1 MRRGS
6 GWSEERRAVNL
17 HGLHVLH
24 GLRPVVWS
32 RRLVACF
39 LLPAGATFSGALSPK
54 TLTPSCGLKRES
66 YSRLRNRRRFS
77 SPSSCSAFRFRRTMC
92 QDIKAKPVGF
102 SSRTAHDHRR
112 PLCPAKRNFVLLFS
126 PHAPHPNPLPAC
138 AGRGRRLKMGPQTQG
153 SAGAPPWA
161 INISP
166 LAGLGQNSQP
176 F

>member
-6 GWSEERRAVNL
+6 GWSEERRALNL

-112 PLCPAKRNFVLLFS
+112 PLCAAKREFCS
-126 PHAPHPNPLPAC
+126 PFLNSRPSPQPSPRLCGEREKTENGAANP
-138 AGRGRRLKMGPQTQG
+138 GFRWRST
-153 SAGAPPWA
+153 
-161 INISP
+161 
-166 LAGLGQNSQP
+166 LGY
-176 F
+176 